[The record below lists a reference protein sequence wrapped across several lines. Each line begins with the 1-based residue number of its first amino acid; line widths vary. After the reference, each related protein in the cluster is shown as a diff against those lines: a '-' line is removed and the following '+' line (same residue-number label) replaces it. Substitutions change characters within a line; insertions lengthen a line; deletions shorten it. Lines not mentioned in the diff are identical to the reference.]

1 MYRLITSWRT
11 NKLLILYGFAN
22 SWQFSCELNTFCCIN
37 VINSAQAPSL
47 ISFFILTAV
56 QTPTWMQT
64 RQMLY
69 LEAFCRER
77 QNRAGYK
84 ARLLLWQWKQWLN
97 IGTDWNNHAVCP
109 LVPHTSC
116 LTKLNPC
123 WCRAFRPVSPSR
135 SFCLSFSKKKKKSA
149 PFVCQ
154 VFCPH
159 PRIGVTG
166 FWREATFCSFR
177 RQSVL
182 DMWQSTKNK
191 IKMKRHWKGGQEAE
205 LGAGWNEH
213 EIEG

>member
-1 MYRLITSWRT
+1 MYHLITTWKT

-22 SWQFSCELNTFCCIN
+22 SWQFSCELNKFCCIN
-37 VINSAQAPSL
+37 VINSAPTPSL
-47 ISFFILTAV
+47 LFFFPFVLTAV

-69 LEAFCRER
+69 LEAFYRKR

-123 WCRAFRPVSPSR
+123 WCRAFRPASLSLSR
-135 SFCLSFSKKKKKSA
+135 SFCLSFSKKNRLLL
-149 PFVCQ
+149 FVRF
-154 VFCPH
+154 FCPH
-159 PRIGVTG
+159 PPIGVTG

-177 RQSVL
+177 RQRVL
-182 DMWQSTKNK
+182 DMWQSKINK
-191 IKMKRHWKGGQEAE
+191 
-205 LGAGWNEH
+205 
-213 EIEG
+213 